1 MLVNRCTYLYEEGA
15 DVMRELVELMVKSLV
30 DKPDEARVNEV
41 SGESITVYE
50 IAVNEEDLG
59 KVIGKGGRIANAMRT
74 IIKAAATK
82 SERKA
87 TVEILS

>member
-1 MLVNRCTYLYEEGA
+1 
-15 DVMRELVELMVKSLV
+15 MRELVELMVQSLV
-30 DKPDEARVNEV
+30 DYPEEARVNEV
-41 SGESITVYE
+41 AGESITVYE
-50 IAVNEEDLG
+50 VSVNETDLG

-82 SERKA
+82 HDRKA

>member
-1 MLVNRCTYLYEEGA
+1 
-15 DVMRELVELMVKSLV
+15 MRELVELMVKSLV
-30 DKPDEARVNEV
+30 DNPDEARVNEV
-41 SGESITVYE
+41 AGESITVFE
-50 IAVNEEDLG
+50 VSVNESDLG

-82 SERKA
+82 HDRKA

>member
-1 MLVNRCTYLYEEGA
+1 
-15 DVMRELVELMVKSLV
+15 MRDLVELMVKALV
-30 DKPDEARVNEV
+30 DNPEEARVNEV
-41 SGESITVYE
+41 AGESITVYE
-50 IAVNEEDLG
+50 VSVNETDLG

-82 SERKA
+82 HDRKA

>member
-1 MLVNRCTYLYEEGA
+1 
-15 DVMRELVELMVKSLV
+15 MRELVELMVRSLV
-30 DKPDEARVNEV
+30 DEPDQARVNEV
-41 SGESITVYE
+41 AGESIVVYE
-50 IAVNEEDLG
+50 VSVAEDDLG

-82 SERKA
+82 TERKA